1 MLCAT
6 SHRATLEIS
15 AKLANNRAISFSLIL
30 PMSAEIQRRLANI
43 IRFGTIAEVNHATAR
58 ARVKS
63 GEILTDFLPFVTM
76 RAGTTKTWSPP
87 TVGEQ
92 CIVLAVNG
100 EFTTACV
107 LVGLYTKNSP
117 SHSPDEHVF
126 EFADDAKITY
136 NQATGAL
143 SVTGIKTATI
153 QAASQIDIQC
163 PIVNIKGN
171 VNIDGS
177 LSTTGTS
184 TTKGNISTQGS
195 VSANGDVTGGG
206 ISLQNHVH
214 TEQGDGKK
222 TSKAQ

>member
-1 MLCAT
+1 
-6 SHRATLEIS
+6 
-15 AKLANNRAISFSLIL
+15 
-30 PMSAEIQRRLANI
+30 MSAEIQRRLANI

-107 LVGLYTKNSP
+107 LVGLYTQNSP

-126 EFADDAKITY
+126 EFADGAKITY

-143 SVTGIKTATI
+143 SVTGIQTASI
-153 QAASQIDIQC
+153 QAASQIDIEC
-163 PIVNIKGN
+163 PTVNINGDLNISGN
-171 VNIDGS
+171 V
-177 LSTTGTS
+177 TS
-184 TTKGNISTQGS
+184 
-195 VSANGDVTGGG
+195 AGDMNAGG

>member
-15 AKLANNRAISFSLIL
+15 PKLANNRAISFSLIL

-107 LVGLYTKNSP
+107 LVGLYTQNSP
-117 SHSPDEHVF
+117 SHSPDEHLF
-126 EFADDAKITY
+126 EFADGAKIIY

-143 SVTGIKTATI
+143 SVTGIQTASI
-153 QAASQIDIQC
+153 QAEGQIDIEC
-163 PIVNIKGN
+163 PTVNIHGDLNISGN
-171 VNIDGS
+171 V
-177 LSTTGTS
+177 TS
-184 TTKGNISTQGS
+184 
-195 VSANGDVTGGG
+195 AGDMNAGG